1 MNTRERLLH
10 AQNTNLKRSV
20 EKEVI
25 KSKILRVDSFAAY
38 AYTRRILNAYAVAN
52 KRVDNPQKTIRAKRI
67 SLIITFNV
75 KAKSKASFKNYDLL
89 GFKCCRT

>member
-1 MNTRERLLH
+1 MNNRERLLH

-38 AYTRRILNAYAVAN
+38 AYTLRILNAYPVAN
-52 KRVDNPQKTIRAKRI
+52 KRVDNAQKTTRAKRR
-67 SLIITFNV
+67 
-75 KAKSKASFKNYDLL
+75 SFLA
-89 GFKCCRT
+89 